1 MQLQL
6 RGNVQGVLPEEV
18 RAGIADFGI
27 GDVAAPHPSLITEPL
42 RQETFHVTLPRDH
55 PLARRKPI
63 RMAELRGEP
72 LLSMPVEAGIRR
84 LIDGAAEAAGISVAY
99 DITVN
104 QFPTDYTLSRGGVG
118 NVRRGVGLGKKGA
131 ISVD

>member
-27 GDVAAPHPSLITEPL
+27 GDVAAPHPSLIAEPL

-55 PLARRKPI
+55 PLARRKTI
-63 RMAELRGEP
+63 RMAELRGETII
-72 LLSMPVEAGIRR
+72 SMPVEAGIRR
-84 LIDGAAEAAGISVAY
+84 IIDRAAVAAGISVAY
-99 DITVN
+99 DIPVN
-104 QFPTDYTLSRGGVG
+104 QFATVYTLIL
-118 NVRRGVGLGKKGA
+118 RGVGTPLLPA
-131 ISVD
+131 AAVPPPH